1 MFRPPK
7 VFRQYSFVK
16 IPDHNF
22 LQKTLILGIL
32 FFGTPGIETIKDIEK
47 NLIKNLIL
55 DLAKL

>member
-32 FFGTPGIETIKDIEK
+32 FFGTPGTISWSQDFS
-47 NLIKNLIL
+47 
-55 DLAKL
+55 KLKWGIGVQEF